1 MTQTPEELQLALA
14 ASARRAAELQA
25 WIDSSE
31 LEADQLRA
39 RIAELEAKP
48 APNTPDPR
56 VAELQAWVDASEVE
70 ADQLRARITEL
81 ETKPTA
87 VDPRVA
93 ELQAWVDCAEEETD
107 QLRARIA
114 ELEAKPATSAPDPRV
129 AELQAW
135 VDSSDEEAGHLRAR
149 VAELEAQAPDRRVA
163 ELQAWIDANEADAE
177 ELTKRAT
184 RAEAELSALKATVLT
199 GDSRALVERIS
210 ELEAVN
216 HSLRGLNTGLVQQVS
231 SAGQRDVALLTAQLE
246 AARAQGSESRVAELQ
261 HALSSAREAL
271 AALEVQHETTIVE
284 ARSHLKDEAR
294 EARLAMDKQRAALV
308 ARERE
313 VAALTAQL
321 ATRTDEAAVLEAR
334 VKAHTA
340 SEQKLEAE
348 VAEQRDRACQA
359 EQSLGA
365 AQSEVTALRHRSGVL
380 EAKTGELTGR
390 LEESQR
396 WLAQGELEAAELT
409 RELTAARTERAQL
422 ASAAP
427 AEPSA
432 PLRIVPPPPPADAD
446 APEDDG
452 LEGFSPQRMHR
463 LEALLAAEKVKT
475 GLLQQFA
482 ATSEAALSRMKDELE
497 AAGGRLA
504 DLRKRLGLSDTE
516 TDETLERLEAARREL
531 RGLFAELAALQQ
543 GAPDD
548 ELIAPEDVL
557 DAPLA
562 ALDQLAA
569 QQAEVAQEA
578 TRALAGE
585 QRAREQL
592 MGDLTWLK
600 AELEKLSNVREDLRH
615 RIHAMVQRELKRKQ
629 VVSALLDKLRSTEVS
644 SASRAGTLR
653 RLHAAMELAQK
664 TAVRVQTVYFQK
676 QIGSLNRQL
685 EKRTPSPFGRG
696 SG

>member
-1 MTQTPEELQLALA
+1 MRARIAELEAKPA
-14 ASARRAAELQA
+14 ATAPDPRVVELQA
-25 WIDSSE
+25 WVDAAE
-31 LEADQLRA
+31 EETEALRA

-48 APNTPDPR
+48 STSAADPR
-56 VAELQAWVDASEVE
+56 VV
-70 ADQLRARITEL
+70 
-81 ETKPTA
+81 
-87 VDPRVA
+87 
-93 ELQAWVDCAEEETD
+93 
-107 QLRARIA
+107 
-114 ELEAKPATSAPDPRV
+114 
-129 AELQAW
+129 ELQAW
-135 VDSSDEEAGHLRAR
+135 VDSSEEEAGNLRAR

-163 ELQAWIDANEADAE
+163 ELQAWTDANEADAE
-177 ELTKRAT
+177 ELAKRAT
-184 RAEAELSALKATVLT
+184 RAETELSALKAAVQT
-199 GDSRALVERIS
+199 GDSRALAERVS

-216 HSLRGLNTGLVQQVS
+216 HSLRALNTGLVQQV
-231 SAGQRDVALLTAQLE
+231 ATTGQRDVALLTAQLE
-246 AARAQGSESRVAELQ
+246 AAHANGSDGRVAELQ
-261 HALSSAREAL
+261 HALISAREAL
-271 AALEVQHETTIVE
+271 AALEVQHETSIIE

-294 EARLAMDKQRAALV
+294 DARLQMDKRRAELV

-321 ATRTDEAAVLEAR
+321 ATRTDEAAVFEAR
-334 VKAHTA
+334 LKAHRA

-348 VAEQRDRACQA
+348 VGELRGRACQA
-359 EQSLGA
+359 EQALGA
-365 AQSEVTALRHRSGVL
+365 AQSEVATLRQHSGVL
-380 EAKTGELTGR
+380 EARTGELTGR
-390 LEESQR
+390 LNESQR
-396 WLAQGELEAAELT
+396 WLAQGELEAAQLN
-409 RELTAARTERAQL
+409 RALTAARTERAQL
-422 ASAAP
+422 ASAASAAP

-432 PLRIVPPPPPADAD
+432 PLRRAPPPPPADVD

-475 GLLQQFA
+475 GLLEQFA
-482 ATSEAALSRMKDELE
+482 ATSEASLLRMKDELE

-531 RGLFAELAALQQ
+531 HALFAELGALHQPPSD
-543 GAPDD
+543 A

-562 ALDQLAA
+562 ALDELAA
-569 QQAEVAQEA
+569 RQAEVAQEA
-578 TRALAGE
+578 TRALEGE

-615 RIHAMVQRELKRKQ
+615 RLHAMVQRELKRKQ

-644 SASRAGTLR
+644 SAARAGTLR

-685 EKRTPSPFGRG
+685 ERRPPSPFGPFGRG
-696 SG
+696 GAR